1 MYESCVD
8 GTSSSREAGKGI
20 ALGMVGVGQ
29 RPLLSLGLGD
39 DEALRPEALL

>member
-1 MYESCVD
+1 MD

-20 ALGMVGVGQ
+20 ALGMVGGTEATPV
-29 RPLLSLGLGD
+29 LGAGD